1 VGTEPRPGSGKLLVA
16 GVAGALALGV
26 LVAVMVSNR
35 DDDGPAK
42 TDPAPTKVATDTPTK
57 REDPKPQPEA
67 SKPTT
72 DDSAADAKPELIAK
86 ADTTPHAADAKPADA
101 TGPAIAP
108 NVPRGKLPA
117 TARNTTPP
125 PPRTRV
131 QLALR
136 QRAVRALDVL
146 LVARRQSKPLAY
158 DAAVQHCSTLDVQGI
173 QGWRL
178 PDVGELASLGE
189 AGMLGRAMY
198 WSQTAGDTF
207 GDTHMAWNGR
217 SNHAAT
223 RDRGAVALCVR
234 GDHGQTP

>member
-1 VGTEPRPGSGKLLVA
+1 VLAEYLDSRSPLKLFRPAVAALPDPR
-16 GVAGALALGV
+16 
-26 LVAVMVSNR
+26 
-35 DDDGPAK
+35 
-42 TDPAPTKVATDTPTK
+42 
-57 REDPKPQPEA
+57 QPF
-67 SKPTT
+67 
-72 DDSAADAKPELIAK
+72 
-86 ADTTPHAADAKPADA
+86 
-101 TGPAIAP
+101 
-108 NVPRGKLPA
+108 R
-117 TARNTTPP
+117 R
-125 PPRTRV
+125 
-131 QLALR
+131 QLKALR
-136 QRAVRALDVL
+136 AAHGDFLEMVAYAPPAELRALDVL